1 MGYHLFQNLYGNGAK
16 NTKCLIKTLEM
27 RKLNFHKV
35 QIFILSGLIENEG
48 SFKGKPGEIPIP
60 DTSAD
65 TMEKVLFFMYH
76 DTIDKSKI
84 DFDLLKAADKYLMD
98 NLVTYCIEHLESN
111 LTLDNALDIMMAA
124 YQINQ
129 NSLFEAATNFVW
141 NNKGKLTTTDS
152 WNKMLKAHTDLIAKA
167 FNSILAKK

>member
-1 MGYHLFQNLYGNGAK
+1 M
-16 NTKCLIKTLEM
+16 
-27 RKLNFHKV
+27 
-35 QIFILSGLIENEG
+35 QIFTFSGLIENEG
-48 SFKGKPGEIPIP
+48 SFKEKSGEISIP

-65 TMEKVLFFMYH
+65 TMEKVLFYMYH

-98 NLVTYCIEHLESN
+98 NLVTYCLEHLESN
-111 LTLDNALDIMMAA
+111 LTLENALDIMMVS

-141 NNKGKLTTTDS
+141 NNKGKLTSTDS
-152 WNKMLKAHTDLIAKA
+152 WNSMVRDHPDLIAKA
-167 FNSILAKK
+167 FSVFLVKQ

>member
-65 TMEKVLFFMYH
+65 TMEKVLFYMYH

-84 DFDLLKAADKYLMD
+84 DFDLLKAADKYLMG
-98 NLVTYCIEHLESN
+98 NLVENCLEHLKSN
-111 LTLDNALDIMMAA
+111 LTL
-124 YQINQ
+124 
-129 NSLFEAATNFVW
+129 
-141 NNKGKLTTTDS
+141 
-152 WNKMLKAHTDLIAKA
+152 
-167 FNSILAKK
+167 

>member
-1 MGYHLFQNLYGNGAK
+1 M
-16 NTKCLIKTLEM
+16 
-27 RKLNFHKV
+27 
-35 QIFILSGLIENEG
+35 QIFTFSGLIENEG
-48 SFKGKPGEIPIP
+48 SFKEKSGEISIP

-65 TMEKVLFFMYH
+65 TMEKVLFYMYH

-98 NLVTYCIEHLESN
+98 NLVTYCLEHLESN

-129 NSLFEAATNFVW
+129 NSLFEVATNFVL
-141 NNKGKLTTTDS
+141 NNKGKLTSTDS
-152 WNKMLKAHTDLIAKA
+152 WNSMVRDHPDLIAKA
-167 FNSILAKK
+167 FSVFLVKQ

>member
-1 MGYHLFQNLYGNGAK
+1 M
-16 NTKCLIKTLEM
+16 
-27 RKLNFHKV
+27 
-35 QIFILSGLIENEG
+35 QIFTFSGLIENEE

-65 TMEKVLFFMYH
+65 TMEKVLFYMYH

-98 NLVTYCIEHLESN
+98 NLVDNCLEHLKSN
-111 LTLDNALDIMMAA
+111 VTLENALDIMMVS

-141 NNKGKLTTTDS
+141 NNKGKLTSTDS
-152 WNKMLKAHTDLIAKA
+152 WNSMVRDHPDLIAKA
-167 FNSILAKK
+167 FSCILVKQ